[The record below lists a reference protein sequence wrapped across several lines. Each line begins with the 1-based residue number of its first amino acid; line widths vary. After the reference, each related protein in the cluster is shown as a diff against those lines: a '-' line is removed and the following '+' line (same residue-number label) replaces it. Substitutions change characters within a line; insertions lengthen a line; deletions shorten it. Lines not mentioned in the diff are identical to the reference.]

1 MTKSLEEI
9 LQDVEHLQ
17 EQNENDF
24 VGIKELQNKIKEVLE
39 EVKNTRNLNNTTNK
53 RLESDYKKLKRIIL
67 DENVS
72 ITLDKK
78 IDDKYN
84 SNKNLMEEIQ
94 LSNRNNFLEITNKIT
109 DVNSQLDT
117 KANKSDVETIN
128 SQLDTKAN
136 KNDIVDWINLNSII
150 TNLEDISTDVK
161 NAIEGLEGASLYIPF
176 GNYKFNP
183 FKISNTD
190 NLTIV
195 CDGKLLLNNTDNLF
209 AIEFNNCNNLSLEML
224 NCEFNNS
231 GVVGIVLTDC
241 ENYKING
248 GSLTNIGTNN
258 STYSCGGI
266 LIRGKSHN
274 GRIRDIMINNI
285 KSSTFASG
293 IHLDKYND
301 ILPCNTVIDGVII
314 QEIFPLKDSD
324 GIKILN
330 GDNEDCNLVVS
341 NSTFIDCRKRALKF
355 QAKGCKSIGNTMIWN
370 ERGFVP
376 IDFQRGYGKSIG
388 DTVITNW
395 KGAEEDIQN
404 GYFRALV
411 SISNGYVDVLNMSYK
426 INTNTSWLEN
436 KTQTGAIIE
445 FNNLV
450 DNKVYNVNINNINGG
465 GAGRLF
471 ATNSTASI
479 RNVYIENVDVKL
491 FNNQLFDNNNSI
503 FNEFKCKVKL
513 KIYNSLT
520 FVNSNF
526 ENSTIEIDVNNT
538 GTISTNPN
546 IDLNK
551 CKLILKNSTRI
562 TDNIVTGNNT
572 TWNLPQIPS
581 SYALSQATW
590 VQRCRVGDI
599 CKNSSPTIDEKGLL
613 TGWVCTQIADTSST
627 RGVWKP
633 TYVAIA

>member
-1 MTKSLEEI
+1 MSNNKQTRFSLRKGLKHDLPTHAPLGEPLFCLDSGEMYIGMGNDLHLKKVTDPKLTESLNQLGSQLNTK
-9 LQDVEHLQ
+9 V
-17 EQNENDF
+17 
-24 VGIKELQNKIKEVLE
+24 NKI
-39 EVKNTRNLNNTTNK
+39 
-53 RLESDYKKLKRIIL
+53 
-67 DENVS
+67 
-72 ITLDKK
+72 
-78 IDDKYN
+78 
-84 SNKNLMEEIQ
+84 
-94 LSNRNNFLEITNKIT
+94 
-109 DVNSQLDT
+109 
-117 KANKSDVETIN
+117 
-128 SQLDTKAN
+128 
-136 KNDIVDWINLNSII
+136 DIVDWINLNSKI
-150 TNLEDISTDVK
+150 TNIEDISTDIK
-161 NAIEGLEGASLYIPF
+161 NAIEGVEGATLYIPF

-183 FKISNTD
+183 FKISNTN

-195 CDGKLLLNNTDNLF
+195 CDGKLFLNNINNVF
-209 AIEFNNCNNLSLEML
+209 AIEFENCNNLTLEML

-231 GVVGIVLTDC
+231 NVIGIVLTDC
-241 ENYKING
+241 ENYKIYG
-248 GSLTNIGTNN
+248 GSLTNIGTTNG
-258 STYSCGGI
+258 TYSCSGM
-266 LIRGKSHN
+266 LIRGSSNN
-274 GRIRDIMINNI
+274 GKVRDITINGV
-285 KSSTFASG
+285 KSSTFGSG
-293 IHLDKYND
+293 IHLDKHNGN
-301 ILPCNTVIDGVII
+301 LPFNTVIDGVLI
-314 QEIFPLKDSD
+314 QDISPLKDSD

-330 GDNEDCNLVVS
+330 GADEDCNLVVS
-341 NSTFIDCRKRALKF
+341 NSTFVDCRKRALKF

-395 KGAEEDIQN
+395 EGNSEDIQN

-426 INTNTSWLEN
+426 INTDTTWLEN
-436 KTQTGAIIE
+436 KTQNGGVIE

-471 ATNSTASI
+471 ITNGTADI
-479 RNVYIENVDVKL
+479 RNTHIENVDVKL
-491 FNNQLFDNNNSI
+491 FNNQMFDGNRSV
-503 FNEFKCKVKL
+503 FNDFKCKVKL

-546 IDLNK
+546 IDLTK

-572 TWNLPQIPS
+572 TWELPQIPS
-581 SYALSQATW
+581 NYALSQATW

-599 CKNSSPTIDEKGLL
+599 CKNSSPNIDAKGLL
-613 TGWVCTQIADTSST
+613 TGWVCTQIADNSLT

-633 TYVAIA
+633 TYVAIT